1 MIVEKCNECGRSVK
15 IGSGFF
21 VGRIIDLNDYDYRKI
36 MNKPFPEGDYICSEC
51 DISRDMEIN
60 KSVREYAKRH

>member
-21 VGRIIDLNDYDYRKI
+21 VGRIIDFNDYDYRKI
-36 MNKPFPEGDYICSEC
+36 MNKPFPEC

-60 KSVREYAKRH
+60 KSVREYAKRR